1 MTAMPDKQIS
11 ELKVLISENDI
22 SKKVKNLA
30 ENIEKVFPENEEIY
44 VICVLKGSVMFC
56 VDLVK
61 HFSHNIQM
69 EFIRISSYGH
79 ETKSTNN
86 LQAIDLTLPN
96 LHNKNVLIV
105 EDIIDTGLTARFLT
119 DLFKIKHSPKQLIFV
134 SLLNKKC
141 ARQVDIEPDFY
152 GFEIDD
158 KFVVGYGL
166 DYKGFYRNLPYI
178 GYFPDSKSSEK
189 IS

>member
-1 MTAMPDKQIS
+1 MPDKNILD
-11 ELKVLISENDI
+11 LKVLISEEEIQNKLKI
-22 SKKVKNLA
+22 IAKQV
-30 ENIEKVFPENEEIY
+30 EEIFPADEDIY

-56 VDLVK
+56 IDLVK
-61 HFSHNIQM
+61 HFKHNVQM

-96 LHNKNVLIV
+96 LEGKNVLIV

-119 DLFKIKHSPKQLIFV
+119 DLFKIKHHPQKVIFV

-166 DYKGFYRNLPYI
+166 DYKGYYRNLPYI
-178 GYFPDSKSSEK
+178 GYFPN
-189 IS
+189 